1 MTTVADLN
9 IAFNNGVSAGADAA
23 AKSLDKLSDAME
35 RAGKQQSTTDEV
47 IRRGGPSIDSVIA
60 KTDGLAAAKAR
71 AEAAERKYQAAVESA
86 NAAQARG
93 AVSAGEAE
101 QTIKRLGLIR
111 EQDLARAAEYGQ
123 KVEERFGTTS
133 AGVVKASGSMS
144 FAMRQLG
151 IQSIDVFS
159 QLSSGAPIMTTF
171 IQQGSQVVQ
180 VAASGGVSL
189 GSMARSLAGMVAGYA
204 GLIAAGAAVGVIAM
218 TAIAAE
224 SSATKLATLQNQ
236 LRATRE
242 DYIGLADTVTAASKA
257 IAANSGIG
265 AGDARAAAQTIAG
278 SADFAG
284 SQKDLE
290 ILVRTASDLAAV
302 MGGTVP
308 DAAKMLADALEA
320 PGQAAQK
327 LADKHLPGMSQALA
341 YSIKLQAD
349 AGDKAGAFA
358 RQLEVLQKG
367 VGGAAENL
375 TPLQKAVSDLS
386 QAFTSA
392 GEDGKSLS
400 EALGSAITDAA
411 ALAVQAITGVVGAI
425 NSFRQ
430 MGSAQPTAPSQSVLT
445 SDAGA
450 RGIFQLM
457 PGTAAGLGVNPDDP
471 TGNIFGGLSYIQQLM
486 KQTGGDTSQLLRQYG
501 GFKTKDP
508 SAYIAAVAG
517 ADTSVLN
524 NQMVGVGSQRM
535 SVAQAIQYWGD
546 TLGLDPATIAL
557 GMRIATVESG
567 GRQFGGQMPS
577 TAEDTSGYPLP
588 PIPPAFSGNRGNAD
602 DAFSLAKQLGGL
614 SFDRFTNQAKQSML
628 QKGIAEYSGAG
639 DAQNVALLTEALAK
653 LRGEE
658 TDLITEQEKLKRSM
672 ADQSLAIADTTEFT
686 KRMTEI
692 DRQFELAAR
701 KSGVAIDERSRSLA
715 KAIAQ
720 SDLAASF
727 GRSVA
732 EIDRQTDA
740 QRRIAAAYDG
750 TEASITRATNVER
763 ALSEARQAFGPGIT
777 AESDQ
782 VQNLAAAYDRSAQSA
797 KDFQQ
802 AQSSVAALSQAFVQS
817 FETIGNAITQ
827 AFFNGTGAAVN
838 WGNIVKS
845 VFVQVIQQGLKLA
858 VINPVINSVF
868 GQNTP
873 TLQSAI
879 GVLSGGGSSV
889 NGAGS
894 LLGSASNVFQL
905 GGITDALGL
914 TDLGSKLSGLTE
926 AIGLTGSGG
935 LMSGISGFLSTGING
950 VSASAATEAAL
961 GSLGAGV
968 YGPATPAAVL
978 GAQGGA
984 TIGGLLG
991 GIGLGFG
998 AGSLAGGFLQSSMGK
1013 VGPAPMIGAGAGALA
1028 GAAIGSIIPV
1038 IGTLLGGLI
1047 GGLVGGAGGSF
1058 FGPSKASSFSSTA
1071 VSVDNGLLGVG
1082 STVSQL
1088 ANTADEVRQLQQ
1100 EVDALNG
1107 VLRTYGARVSDSN
1120 VSGGRLNAY
1129 GQWVQIGQ
1137 NTPGGY
1143 QDPSKYGD
1151 LFSNNSA
1158 GRSVIGGLSFESSD
1172 ANTSRYLTGR
1182 TFQSFEALSNGLQA
1196 FAKAQA
1202 DIGTYLDT
1210 TLPALK
1216 EFGKATDSFGA
1227 NLKSINDQFDAAAAA
1242 VKTLA
1247 QAEGTSADQIARL
1260 TASETDLAEA
1270 RQKAIAAATEAVLAP
1285 FNRLDEQLVT
1295 RQLSAAASIS
1305 GSPYDQYV
1313 ATTYAFDRSAEEQRR
1328 NLNDQLV
1335 SVWGEAVKTSA
1346 GYAAQMG
1353 VLEKTLWQERLAIDT
1368 AYTSKIQA
1376 QTGATITSI
1385 SDYVSKLQYGP
1396 ETVLTARQKYDLALS
1411 QFQAVSGAAAAGD
1424 YKSIGSLTGYADTL
1438 LGASR
1443 DVYGSGA
1450 GYVSDFSRVVDALE
1464 RVTSQGVDALTA
1476 SAMKVLQE
1484 TATAT
1489 LVAQLEKVVAELAA
1503 LRVEVQQG
1511 SGAPLRAAA

>member
-1 MTTVADLN
+1 MTTVNDLT
-9 IAFNNGVSAGADAA
+9 IAFQNGVSAGADAA
-23 AKSLDKLSDAME
+23 TKSLDKLSDAME
-35 RAGKQQSTTDEV
+35 RAGKQQGQTDEV
-47 IRRGGPSIDSVIA
+47 IRRGGPSIDTVIA

-71 AEAAERKYQAAVESA
+71 AEAAERRYQAAVDSA

-93 AVSAGEAE
+93 AISAGEAE
-101 QTIKRLGLIR
+101 QTIKRLGAIR

-123 KVEERFGTTS
+123 KVEDRFGTTS

-159 QLSSGAPIMTTF
+159 QLSTGAPIMTTF

-204 GLIAAGAAVGVIAM
+204 GLIAAGAAVAVLAG

-224 SSATKLATLQNQ
+224 NSATKLMALQNQ
-236 LRATRE
+236 LRATRD
-242 DYIGLADTVTAASKA
+242 DYVSLADTATAAAKA
-257 IAANSGIG
+257 ISANSAIG
-265 AGDARAAAQTIAG
+265 SGDARAAAQVLAG

-284 SQKDLE
+284 SQRELE
-290 ILVRTASDLAAV
+290 LLIRTAGDLAAV

-308 DAAKMLADALEA
+308 EAAKALADALEN
-320 PGQAAQK
+320 PGKSAQA

-341 YSIKLQAD
+341 YSIKMQAE

-358 RQLEVLQKG
+358 RELEVLQKG

-375 TPLQKAVSDLS
+375 TPLQKSLSDLS

-392 GEDGKSLS
+392 GADGKSLS
-400 EALGSAITDAA
+400 EALGGAITDAA
-411 ALAVQAITGVVGAI
+411 ALAVNAITGVVGAI
-425 NSFRQ
+425 ERLRQ
-430 MGSAQPTAPSQSVLT
+430 GAFAPASGSRGVLT
-445 SDAGA
+445 SDAG
-450 RGIFQLM
+450 I
-457 PGTAAGLGVNPDDP
+457 V
-471 TGNIFGGLSYIQQLM
+471 GGLSYIQRLM
-486 KQTGGDTSQLLRQYG
+486 KETGGDTAQLLRQYG
-501 GFKTKDP
+501 GFETKDP
-508 SAYIAAVAG
+508 SAYIAAVSE
-517 ADTSVLN
+517 ADTSVLSS
-524 NQMVGVGSQRM
+524 QTIGVGSQKM
-535 SVAQAIQYWGD
+535 SVAQAIQFWGD
-546 TLGLDPATIAL
+546 SLGLDPATIAL
-557 GMRIATVESG
+557 GMRIAVVESG
-567 GRQFGGQMPS
+567 GRQFGTGGTLSAPV
-577 TAEDTSGYPLP
+577 EDGAGYPIP
-588 PIPPAFSGNRGNAD
+588 PIPPEFSGRRGAGD
-602 DAFSLAKQLGGL
+602 DAFALAQRLGGL
-614 SFDRFTNQAKQSML
+614 SFDRVTNRAQQSL
-628 QKGIAEYSGAG
+628 LTKGIAEFQAAG
-639 DAQNVALLTEALAK
+639 DVENVAKLSEALAH
-653 LRGEE
+653 LRGAE

-672 ADQSLAIADTTEFT
+672 ADQSLAISDTTEFT

-732 EIDRQTDA
+732 DIDRQTDA

-817 FETIGNAITQ
+817 FETIGNAITA

-858 VINPVINSVF
+858 VINPIINSVF

-873 TLQSAI
+873 TLQSAF
-879 GVLSGGGSSV
+879 GVLSGGGSSA

-894 LLGSASNVFQL
+894 LLSSASNMFQL

-935 LMSGISGFLSTGING
+935 LTSGISAFLTTGING
-950 VSASAATEAAL
+950 VSASAATNAAL

-968 YGPATPAAVL
+968 YGPATSGSVL
-978 GAQGGA
+978 AAQGG
-984 TIGGLLG
+984 TTFGGLLSG
-991 GIGLGFG
+991 VGLGFG

-1013 VGPAPMIGAGAGALA
+1013 VGPAPMVGAGIGA
-1028 GAAIGSIIPV
+1028 
-1038 IGTLLGGLI
+1038 LLGTLI
-1047 GGLVGGAGGSF
+1047 GGPIGGIIGGIIGGAGGSLI
-1058 FGPSKASSFSSTA
+1058 GPKKASPFSSTA
-1071 VSVDNGLLGVG
+1071 VTVNDGMLGVG
-1082 STVSQL
+1082 ATVSQL
-1088 ANTADEVRQLQQ
+1088 ANTAEEVRQLQQ
-1100 EVDALNG
+1100 QVDALNG
-1107 VLRTYGARVSDSN
+1107 VLRTFGARVSESQ

-1129 GQWVQIGQ
+1129 GSWVQIGQ

-1143 QDPSKYGD
+1143 EDPSKYAD

-1172 ANTSRYLTGR
+1172 PNTSRYLTGR

-1202 DIGTYLDT
+1202 DIGTYLNT

-1216 EFGKATDSFGA
+1216 EFGKASDSLGA

-1242 VKTLA
+1242 VKALA
-1247 QAEGTSADQIARL
+1247 QAEGTSADQTARL
-1260 TASETDLAEA
+1260 SASETDLAEA
-1270 RQKAIAAATEAVLAP
+1270 RQKALAAATDAALAP

-1489 LVAQLEKVVAELAA
+1489 LVAQLEKVVSELAA